1 MLPYPGSVPAMTPL
15 PRRSTSRISNSTP
28 TASAYRSRV
37 EIRLSRSMDW
47 RISGLDYS
55 PAVWPV
61 VYYRDISG
69 REPVLEA
76 ILRLSRH
83 DQVSVRIH
91 ILRLVEFGPTL
102 PFPWSSQIAGELRE
116 LRADAGRSH
125 YRILYRRSHNIFV
138 LLHFL
143 DKRVGRLPQT
153 EIEVADR
160 RWADYQ
166 SRMKAPIRRPPRAAG
181 HDAP

>member
-1 MLPYPGSVPAMTPL
+1 M
-15 PRRSTSRISNSTP
+15 
-28 TASAYRSRV
+28 
-37 EIRLSRSMDW
+37 
-47 RISGLDYS
+47 
-55 PAVWPV
+55 WPI
-61 VYYRDISG
+61 VYYRDSRG
-69 REPVLEA
+69 REPLNEA
-76 ILRLSRH
+76 IVRLSPR
-83 DQVSVRIH
+83 DQVAVDNDIE
-91 ILRLVEFGPTL
+91 RLAEFGPTL
-102 PFPWSSQIAGELRE
+102 PYPWSSQIAGELRE

-166 SRMKAPIRRPPRAAG
+166 SRMKAPIRLPPRAAG